1 VITSSEHLSIALVAQ
16 RLGGSL
22 LGAFGGL
29 ALLLASVGL
38 YGVMAYA
45 VSQRH
50 REMGIRLALGAAPG
64 QVRAAVIR
72 DGVRL
77 AVWGAAL
84 GVTAA
89 WFVASLVSSQ
99 LTGVSAHDPLTF
111 IGVPLALLLVAALAC
126 YIPARRAARVDPATA
141 LRVS

>member
-1 VITSSEHLSIALVAQ
+1 VITSNEHLSIALVAQ
-16 RLGGSL
+16 RMGGSL

-38 YGVMAYA
+38 YGVMACA
-45 VSQRH
+45 VSQRR

-64 QVRAAVIR
+64 QVRTAVIR

-77 AVWGAAL
+77 ALWGAAL

-89 WFVASLVSSQ
+89 WFTAGLIASQ

-111 IGVPLALLLVAALAC
+111 VGVPLVLIGVAVVAC
-126 YIPARRAARVDPATA
+126 YIPARRASRVDPAIA